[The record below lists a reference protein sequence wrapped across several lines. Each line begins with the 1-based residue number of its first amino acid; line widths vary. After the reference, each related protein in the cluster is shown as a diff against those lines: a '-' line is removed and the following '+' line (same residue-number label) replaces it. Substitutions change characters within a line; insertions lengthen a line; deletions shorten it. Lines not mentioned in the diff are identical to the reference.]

1 LCSLFLHR
9 PIIAEPILLAWVR
22 NLGLGG
28 QLSHTLRSG
37 ILEKAAELIMSR
49 EDLNSLID
57 MPLHVIFFTQAAT
70 CSRWA
75 APITLRVASYSF
87 SVQAM
92 MIFSTPTRIPGTH
105 HKLTQAGSSAA
116 TIAGLVIS
124 RVQLDSAATITLL
137 HQQLLLLLLLLL
149 HCPPSCCS
157 SLLLA
162 IVSLTA
168 SLFAVQEQGTTA
180 PAAAAAAAAVVSRR
194 KN

>member
-1 LCSLFLHR
+1 
-9 PIIAEPILLAWVR
+9 
-22 NLGLGG
+22 
-28 QLSHTLRSG
+28 
-37 ILEKAAELIMSR
+37 MSR

-75 APITLRVASYSF
+75 APITLHVASCIF

-149 HCPPSCCS
+149 LHCPPSCCS

-168 SLFAVQEQGTTA
+168 SLFTVQEQGTTA
-180 PAAAAAAAAVVSRR
+180 PAAAAAAAVVSRR

>member
-1 LCSLFLHR
+1 
-9 PIIAEPILLAWVR
+9 
-22 NLGLGG
+22 
-28 QLSHTLRSG
+28 
-37 ILEKAAELIMSR
+37 MSR
-49 EDLNSLID
+49 EDLNSFID

-75 APITLRVASYSF
+75 APITLHVASCSF

-124 RVQLDSAATITLL
+124 RVQLDSPATITLL
-137 HQQLLLLLLLLL
+137 QQQQLLLLLL
-149 HCPPSCCS
+149 HCPPSCSC

-168 SLFAVQEQGTTA
+168 SLLAVQEQGTTA
-180 PAAAAAAAAVVSRR
+180 PAAAAATAAVVSRR

>member
-1 LCSLFLHR
+1 
-9 PIIAEPILLAWVR
+9 
-22 NLGLGG
+22 
-28 QLSHTLRSG
+28 
-37 ILEKAAELIMSR
+37 MSR

-57 MPLHVIFFTQAAT
+57 MALHVIFFTQAAT

-75 APITLRVASYSF
+75 APITLHVASCGF
-87 SVQAM
+87 SIQAM
-92 MIFSTPTRIPGTH
+92 MIFPTPTRIPGTH

-124 RVQLDSAATITLL
+124 RVQVDSEATIMLL
-137 HQQLLLLLLLLL
+137 QLLLLLLLL
-149 HCPPSCCS
+149 HCPPSCSS

-168 SLFAVQEQGTTA
+168 SLLAVQEQGTTA
-180 PAAAAAAAAVVSRR
+180 TAAAAAVVSRR

>member
-1 LCSLFLHR
+1 
-9 PIIAEPILLAWVR
+9 
-22 NLGLGG
+22 
-28 QLSHTLRSG
+28 
-37 ILEKAAELIMSR
+37 MSR

-75 APITLRVASYSF
+75 ALIALLVASCSF

-92 MIFSTPTRIPGTH
+92 MIFPTPTRIPGTH

-124 RVQLDSAATITLL
+124 RVQLDSEAIITLL
-137 HQQLLLLLLLLL
+137 QQLLLLLL
-149 HCPPSCCS
+149 HCPPSCSCSCSS

-168 SLFAVQEQGTTA
+168 SLLAVQEQGTTA
-180 PAAAAAAAAVVSRR
+180 PAAAATAAVISRR

>member
-1 LCSLFLHR
+1 
-9 PIIAEPILLAWVR
+9 
-22 NLGLGG
+22 
-28 QLSHTLRSG
+28 
-37 ILEKAAELIMSR
+37 MSR

-75 APITLRVASYSF
+75 ALITLLVASCSF

-92 MIFSTPTRIPGTH
+92 MIFPTPTRIPGTH

-124 RVQLDSAATITLL
+124 RVQLDSEATITLL
-137 HQQLLLLLLLLL
+137 QPLLLLL
-149 HCPPSCCS
+149 HCPPSCSSSCSS

-168 SLFAVQEQGTTA
+168 SLLAVQEQGTTA
-180 PAAAAAAAAVVSRR
+180 PAAAAAVISRR
-194 KN
+194 KS